1 MRNKNLICY
10 VIIFLFTFSYFCFL
24 SSDYYVVADDTI
36 FHTSNILVMAKE
48 INFFHLIPNKI
59 MPILVNN
66 LGYGVNL
73 FYPIL
78 PHLIGS
84 YLLKIFSLVDIGI
97 VGVMKFM
104 HFMVICLSG
113 IFMYKY
119 IIDFFKNRKQAL
131 LTAILYQSMPYVFT
145 NVFMRGALNESFVFV
160 YLPIIFLGFHYLFEK
175 NEVNKFYF
183 CFVLGYSL
191 LIYSHL
197 VLAVYLTLLL
207 IPFLLVYYRKLFHKE
222 VIRKLIIGSIII
234 LLITSNFWGPL
245 LEHYLLHNY
254 YIFNLKYVDT
264 MDVQIANVLYY
275 LFPIKYFHVRS
286 DYFLCFFISPICMFL
301 FVCDYWL
308 LYQRRI
314 KKEHSRLLGGMLCY
328 LVISI
333 LVASCSFLWQFVP
346 NILKNIQFTWRIAL
360 FVAFGA
366 SVLSGYAIRLFHG
379 RGQNILL
386 MVVIVL
392 SAFFNFYLTSKLSY
406 VNVDE
411 IEFLKDSCC
420 DLQWSYEYLPSVAKY
435 HSLQLYNK
443 GEYLGNKFTKIID
456 NDVPNMKFEV
466 FGVTDNIV
474 VEFPRI
480 FYLGYVL
487 RSEDGKEVDVYQNGF
502 GLLQADIDL
511 NGVYYL
517 EYEGTIIDKITKVL
531 TFGTIFG
538 CIIYFVGVL
547 FKKRNY

>member
-1 MRNKNLICY
+1 
-10 VIIFLFTFSYFCFL
+10 
-24 SSDYYVVADDTI
+24 
-36 FHTSNILVMAKE
+36 
-48 INFFHLIPNKI
+48 
-59 MPILVNN
+59 
-66 LGYGVNL
+66 
-73 FYPIL
+73 
-78 PHLIGS
+78 
-84 YLLKIFSLVDIGI
+84 
-97 VGVMKFM
+97 
-104 HFMVICLSG
+104 
-113 IFMYKY
+113 
-119 IIDFFKNRKQAL
+119 
-131 LTAILYQSMPYVFT
+131 
-145 NVFMRGALNESFVFV
+145 
-160 YLPIIFLGFHYLFEK
+160 
-175 NEVNKFYF
+175 
-183 CFVLGYSL
+183 
-191 LIYSHL
+191 
-197 VLAVYLTLLL
+197 
-207 IPFLLVYYRKLFHKE
+207 
-222 VIRKLIIGSIII
+222 
-234 LLITSNFWGPL
+234 
-245 LEHYLLHNY
+245 
-254 YIFNLKYVDT
+254 
-264 MDVQIANVLYY
+264 
-275 LFPIKYFHVRS
+275 
-286 DYFLCFFISPICMFL
+286 
-301 FVCDYWL
+301 
-308 LYQRRI
+308 
-314 KKEHSRLLGGMLCY
+314 
-328 LVISI
+328 
-333 LVASCSFLWQFVP
+333 
-346 NILKNIQFTWRIAL
+346 
-360 FVAFGA
+360 
-366 SVLSGYAIRLFHG
+366 
-379 RGQNILL
+379 